1 MTMPKSVIGRPR
13 LGKPGSHKT
22 YTLNMPVKSLTRL
35 KSMAKKDKV
44 SVSQLIR
51 DAVEEYIQ

>member
-1 MTMPKSVIGRPR
+1 MPKSVIGRPR